1 MKRELHCP
9 IPAAAKYLVKG
20 ARSIGYFLG
29 LGVVDSGPLAI
40 QYFER
45 CNSSSTVIP
54 RLNHCIDIA
63 VLGGDAG
70 VGELFPGM
78 DGKTERALKQIPSSE
93 NAKLPRG
100 GNKYQ

>member
-20 ARSIGYFLG
+20 ARSIGYFLDY
-29 LGVVDSGPLAI
+29 LGCESLPRFNCGNRSPAG
-40 QYFER
+40 
-45 CNSSSTVIP
+45 IP